1 MPCRCKSLQLN
12 SFLLR
17 RNSHGAG
24 LVRICGKRSVH
35 KPQDV
40 GDLLNVPRYSDLLDD
55 IDHEDES
62 ERGRLLVTN
71 PEGWRTEMARWI
83 GEARQAEIDE
93 ANEEVMV
100 DENLDLLERSSFGVK
115 ID

>member
-1 MPCRCKSLQLN
+1 MLPIQAILGADIRMVNQS
-12 SFLLR
+12 
-17 RNSHGAG
+17 AG
-24 LVRICGKRSVH
+24 LVRIRGKRSVH